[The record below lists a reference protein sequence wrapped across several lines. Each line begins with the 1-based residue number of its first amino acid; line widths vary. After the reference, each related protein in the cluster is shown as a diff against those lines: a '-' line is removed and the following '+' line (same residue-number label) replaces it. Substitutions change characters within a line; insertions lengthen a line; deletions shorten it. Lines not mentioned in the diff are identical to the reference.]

1 MYLKLEQ
8 INAVMTCVFIGYF
21 LIQHFAFMSQA
32 DLNYILL
39 PIIALNKNQFKKE
52 FLVYVRFILQ

>member
-8 INAVMTCVFIGYF
+8 INAVMTCVVIGYF

-39 PIIALNKNQFKKE
+39 PIIALNKNP
-52 FLVYVRFILQ
+52 V